1 MKYKLEVEFDETF
14 EASFRVGL
22 LEEDLIRE
30 GFETAIVDNLF
41 QKFLRER
48 GVIKPNQDYILSIR
62 KFEDNALDLDIED
75 CMKYQM
81 RLSPLT
87 KLEVKE
93 KHKNES

>member
-1 MKYKLEVEFDETF
+1 MKKHKLEVEFDETF

-22 LEEDLIRE
+22 LEEGLIRE
-30 GFETAIVDNLF
+30 GFETVILDNLF

-48 GVIKPNQDYILSIR
+48 EVIKPNQDYILSIR
-62 KFEDNALDLDIED
+62 KFEDSALDPDIED

-87 KLEVKE
+87 KVEVKE
-93 KHKNES
+93 SKR